1 MTHIRKPKFSL
12 IECKNKLI
20 NGEEKM
26 KIAKCLTENAMQIAK
41 LRQFKTMVSYGLR
54 QIMKHAWRNMNL
66 QYIGESLFDNQTG
79 ETTIPD
85 SVFEE
90 GLSQYEK
97 EPEKFAWKLFHDLRD
112 QGQFR
117 LAKKEDRYDPNE
129 KFVEKPL
136 GNQGTVLQSSAY
148 RNEIARVAR
157 GIQDSAVK
165 TIFSQ
170 SDLSKLK
177 SDIESIVSNFA
188 RLEQLYKTSD
198 APEEASKERVVGT
211 DPTVNE
217 VPRNLDK
224 GNGKT
229 TVPAPK

>member
-1 MTHIRKPKFSL
+1 MIK
-12 IECKNKLI
+12 IGDYIKL
-20 NGEEKM
+20 NVGWRRKM
-26 KIAKCLTENAMQIAK
+26 KIIKCLTENAMEIARF
-41 LRQFKTMVSYGLR
+41 RQFKSMASHSLR
-54 QIMKHAWRNMNL
+54 KIMIHAWRNMNL

-79 ETTIPD
+79 ETKIPD
-85 SVFEE
+85 NVFEQ
-90 GLSQYEK
+90 GFTQFVND
-97 EPEKFAWKLFHDLRD
+97 PDKFAWSLFHDLRD

-177 SDIESIVSNFA
+177 SDIESIVSNFT
-188 RLEQLYKTSD
+188 RLEQLYKT
-198 APEEASKERVVGT
+198 PETQGTPNERAIGT
-211 DPTVNE
+211 DPTGDIE
-217 VPRNLDK
+217 
-224 GNGKT
+224 
-229 TVPAPK
+229 